1 MSGEKIVKR
10 YSLAF
15 KQKVVSDIESGKLS
29 VYQAQKLYDIAS
41 NATIPSWIKKLGKN
55 HLLAK
60 VIRIEM
66 PNELSKLKAL
76 ERQKRELES
85 ALAQAHLRVLSLES
99 LIGCVENHY
108 QIDVKKTFGT
118 TASRTPARKPSS
130 KRAAIAS
137 TASAKRTA

>member
-1 MSGEKIVKR
+1 MSGEKVINR

-15 KQKVVSDIESGKLS
+15 QQKVVSDIESGKLS
-29 VYQAQKLYDIAS
+29 VSQAQKLYDIAGG
-41 NATIPSWIKKLGKN
+41 ATIPSWIKKLGKN

-66 PNELSKLKAL
+66 PNELNKLKAL

-99 LIGCVENHY
+99 LIDCVETHY

-118 TASRTPARKPSS
+118 TASSTPARKPSS

-137 TASAKRTA
+137 TGSAKRTA

>member
-1 MSGEKIVKR
+1 MSGEKVVKR

-15 KQKVVSDIESGKLS
+15 KQKVVSEIEAGKINVS
-29 VYQAQKLYDIAS
+29 QAQKLYDITGG
-41 NATIPSWIKKLGKN
+41 ATIASWIKKLGKN

-66 PNELSKLKAL
+66 KDEPSKLKAL

-85 ALAQAHLRVLSLES
+85 ALAQAHVKLLSLES
-99 LIGCVENHY
+99 LIACVEEHY

-118 TASRTPARKPSS
+118 TASAGRSSGPKRKKVALASPSS
-130 KRAAIAS
+130 
-137 TASAKRTA
+137 AKGTT